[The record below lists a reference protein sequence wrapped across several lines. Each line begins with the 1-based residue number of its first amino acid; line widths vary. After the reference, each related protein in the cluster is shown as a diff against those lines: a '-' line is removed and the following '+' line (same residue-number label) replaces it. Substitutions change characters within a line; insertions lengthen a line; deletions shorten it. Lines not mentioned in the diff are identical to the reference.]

1 MSSSSIPLK
10 NIRKLPKNSQSLG
23 EILGYWFFATM
34 KSTGTGLLTIL
45 IFIISPVWNY
55 PERMKQL
62 THWFVIATGAI
73 VTLWGLYWV
82 GQRPVFNIEQIV
94 VQSANDQELDHI
106 KIPVIK
112 AKAISQFSGNFFTL
126 RLNEARSAFEEMPW
140 VRVASVRRVWPN
152 QIQVSIEEH
161 EPIGVWLGQ
170 NGPELMNNYGE
181 LFTVNLAEANDRKN
195 LVIFQGPPNSNKE
208 VLALYQQLE
217 SWFNKLNY
225 KVAALT
231 LSSRYSWTV
240 KLDNGLTFE
249 LGRDLNDK
257 DRKQITER
265 LDRFFKLWPE
275 LEKKLTVPIHYV
287 DLRYNNG
294 FSLGTSSKQD
304 TRSNEIK
311 LAGLNQHFS
320 LPLQEIE
327 EDANVS
333 ENRLSPK
340 MPPANTQFKPEPK
353 LNKREV
359 KKVKQSESTGSK
371 KQ

>member
-10 NIRKLPKNSQSLG
+10 DLRKQAKNNQSLG
-23 EILGYWFFATM
+23 EMLGQWFLATM

-45 IFIISPVWNY
+45 VFILSPVWNY

-62 THWFVIATGAI
+62 THWFVIAFGAI
-73 VTLWGLYWV
+73 VILWGLYWI

-106 KIPVIK
+106 KVPAIK
-112 AKAISQFSGNFFTL
+112 TKAISQFSGNFFTL
-126 RLNEARSAFEEMPW
+126 RLNEARAAFEEMPW

-161 EPIGVWLGQ
+161 EPVGVWLGQ
-170 NGPELMNNYGE
+170 NGPELINSYGE

-195 LVIFQGPPNSNKE
+195 LVVFQGPPNSNKE
-208 VLALYQQLE
+208 VLVLYQQLE

-225 KVAALT
+225 KVVALT

-240 KLDNGLTFE
+240 KLDNGLVFE

-265 LDRFFKLWPE
+265 LDKFFKLWPE
-275 LEKKLTVPIHYV
+275 LEKKLTAPVNYV

-294 FSLGTSSKQD
+294 FSLGTGSKQD
-304 TRSNEIK
+304 ARSSEIK
-311 LAGLNQHFS
+311 LAGLNQLLS
-320 LPLQEIE
+320 VPLEGVDE
-327 EDANVS
+327 ESNATETPLNMKAPS
-333 ENRLSPK
+333 
-340 MPPANTQFKPEPK
+340 ANTEMKPESK

-359 KKVKQSESTGSK
+359 KKVKQSEHMGSK